1 MYLRDVRLQI
11 HIYCPSQA
19 FVVDSFSAAPPG
31 ESGEAEPGSEDSDV
45 MAATVA
51 MLPSV
56 ALEGIWDNLIYE
68 DDVKT
73 RLLNYIQSTQM
84 LGDKQVD
91 FNIITWNR

>member
-1 MYLRDVRLQI
+1 
-11 HIYCPSQA
+11 
-19 FVVDSFSAAPPG
+19 
-31 ESGEAEPGSEDSDV
+31 